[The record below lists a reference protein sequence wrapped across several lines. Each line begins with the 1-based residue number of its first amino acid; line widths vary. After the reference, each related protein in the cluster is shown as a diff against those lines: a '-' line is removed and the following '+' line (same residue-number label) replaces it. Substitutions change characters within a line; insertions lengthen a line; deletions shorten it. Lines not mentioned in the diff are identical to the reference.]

1 MYCYSLCSQPCSR
14 RPRPKPS
21 LEISWTPTGKS
32 PVWSLFLSPGSWCT
46 RFCGA
51 LQECISQSYVSSGS
65 SMVGLMATSSK
76 RSYAIPTPRAPV
88 PAADHCRPA
97 PPQETLTVLSRSLW
111 GPWVLVHARFVWA
124 LWASLVGIGFD
135 SEREFAPPTVL
146 LGLLLCPWTWGISS
160 QLLQHLPSYWGFSNL
175 GLLIIEMLT
184 RTTRKEYVS
193 LWTRSGYY
201 RDMILLTTNYY
212 QLLENISLNQT
223 IQ

>member
-1 MYCYSLCSQPCSR
+1 
-14 RPRPKPS
+14 
-21 LEISWTPTGKS
+21 
-32 PVWSLFLSPGSWCT
+32 
-46 RFCGA
+46 
-51 LQECISQSYVSSGS
+51 
-65 SMVGLMATSSK
+65 MVGLMATSSK
-76 RSYAIPTPRAPV
+76 RAYATPKSAAPRGPAPV
-88 PAADHCRPA
+88 AVHCRPV
-97 PPQETLTVLSRSLW
+97 PPQEMLKHSSVSVSVGSWCTHGLFE
-111 GPWVLVHARFVWA
+111 HWA
-124 LWASLVGIGFD
+124 PLAGMEFD
-135 SEREFAPPTVL
+135 SKHEFAPPTVL